1 MKIAILGSTGSIGTQ
16 SLDVI
21 RSNGELFEVELLTA
35 NSNWQLLARQAR
47 EFQPSAV
54 VIADARYYEPL
65 KEALA
70 DDMVKVYAGSDALV
84 QAVQSSEIDTVI
96 TAMVGFSGLAPTVAA
111 IRSGKKIALANKETL
126 VVAGEMI
133 TTLSR
138 EYGAPIVPVDSEH
151 SAIFQ
156 CLVGEHSPLRRVIIT
171 ASGGAL
177 RDLTYDELYSVTPQQ
192 ALRHPSWTMGAKITI
207 DSATMVNKGFEVIE
221 AGWLFGLRPDQIEV
235 VIHPESIIHSFVEF
249 EDRAI
254 KAQMGNP
261 DMRLP
266 IQYAL
271 TFPRRLPMPYLDEYN
286 PMEALTFRPV
296 DARKYPCLSLA
307 YNAMRAGGIMPC
319 VMNAAN
325 EVAVEAFLKGRISY
339 LRIAEII
346 DRALQETPNEK
357 ITSIEHIFETNLA
370 ARNLAEKLVVT
381 L

>member
-21 RSNGELFEVELLTA
+21 RSNGDLFEVELLTA
-35 NSNWQLLARQAR
+35 NSNWQMLARQAR

-54 VIADARYYEPL
+54 VIVDARYYEPL

-70 DDMVKVYAGSDALV
+70 ADMVKVYAGSDALV